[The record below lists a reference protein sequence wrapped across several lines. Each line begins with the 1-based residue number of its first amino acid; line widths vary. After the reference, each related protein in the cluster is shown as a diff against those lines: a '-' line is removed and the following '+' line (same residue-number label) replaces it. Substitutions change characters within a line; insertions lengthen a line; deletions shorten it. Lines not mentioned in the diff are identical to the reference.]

1 MPDKEFA
8 RFFRRGKALSAVRDI
23 LSGAKE
29 IRIATAFFEL
39 SGYKLLADILSQKNW
54 KLLIGT
60 EEGSPEKVQS
70 FLTGFVHSV
79 DEMENI
85 SERIEVLQMLRN
97 MLREGKVKLG
107 LTREQQS
114 PSVSPA
120 FLAHHAKLYMADASR
135 CLVTSANFTATGLVR
150 SLEAG
155 IVVTT
160 QEDVAYFVQR
170 FDEVFAQAEPIT
182 QNLIEL
188 IEEMLS
194 LRSPWEVYMRSLL
207 EIYGIVESNTP
218 GHLPPLSDYQ
228 KPVVASSL
236 QSLREHRGSF
246 LIASTGLGKTIMA
259 SHIAR
264 ILRTDNSIERVIII
278 CPAGLK
284 DMWARSMRQANV
296 SSREFTF
303 QILSLDD
310 WIKYRNVQ
318 YLEEELK
325 SLNSQTLVIIDESHH
340 LRNEKGSSS
349 KIKLRN
355 GRIKKAAES
364 GARVLL
370 MTATPYSRTI
380 EDINNQLKLLPRT
393 TRKALI
399 DTLDVHWKIYSP
411 QELSTLEIASVLTAP
426 TVVSYFSQTD
436 ETGNRFILFNKN
448 EKRYFP
454 SKIELRS
461 VKFQN
466 AANPVLEELL
476 KSQLLRIDDKNANEN
491 FFPDERVGK
500 KSGLFEARL
509 VHQFCSSLHLA
520 SHALRKIGNT
530 GALEL
535 EGAEEEGYS
544 KIRFKNPA
552 KLQALAKSLQEKLS
566 RMNNQGD
573 DNKFAE
579 LLNIIRNNPSEKI
592 VVFVIYR
599 ETAKNL
605 NERLIKALPH
615 LSIERTSDV
624 DPEKLDYILERFAP
638 VASGV
643 ISPDQNDEFSQKFLS
658 EKIDILIATEAVSE
672 GYNLQDASI
681 LVNYDLP
688 WTVLH
693 LAQRMGRILRPWHN
707 PRKIQIWNFMP
718 DTMNAK
724 VFPIAQNWQRRLEQR
739 SGEHASIG
747 NLPVLAFSENEEV
760 SLYSYSEE
768 LSEIFNSDIG
778 IDETLSFIEST
789 EKIRTTTVFDDLAQ
803 LSKDDAFLLKKI
815 RTPFRAVKQTNLTES
830 QMYSLFQKGNR
841 LYTYIFNT
849 EGKKISGPDEQ
860 QKNLVTIRSSPVE
873 DQYGSISL
881 TQYDEWLQS
890 GRDSF
895 CSEMGFRMEE
905 ISVLC
910 SIALVKKNP

>member
-1 MPDKEFA
+1 MPDKELS
-8 RFFRRGKALSAVRDI
+8 RFFRRGKALAAVRDI
-23 LSGAKE
+23 LSGANE

-39 SGYKLLADILSQKNW
+39 SGYKLLADILSKKTW

-70 FLTGFVHSV
+70 FLTGFVGSV
-79 DEMENI
+79 EKMENI
-85 SERIEVLQMLRN
+85 SERIEALQMLRK
-97 MLREGKVKLG
+97 MLLEGKVKLG

-155 IVVTT
+155 IVVTA

-170 FDEVFAQAEPIT
+170 FDEVFALAEPIT
-182 QNLIEL
+182 ENLIEL

-207 EIYGIVESNTP
+207 EIYGIAENNAP
-218 GHLPPLSDYQ
+218 GPLPPLSDYQ

-264 ILRTDNSIERVIII
+264 ILRNENSIERALII

-284 DMWARSMRQANV
+284 DMWARSMRQASV

-303 QILSLDD
+303 QILSLND

-325 SLNSQTLVIIDESHH
+325 SLNSQTLLIIDESHH
-340 LRNEKGSSS
+340 LRNEKGISS

-355 GRIKKAAES
+355 GRLKKAAES

-399 DTLDVHWKIYSP
+399 DTLDVPWNIYSP

-491 FFPDERVGK
+491 LFSGAPAGK

-535 EGAEEEGYS
+535 EEEEEGYS
-544 KIRFKNPA
+544 KIRFKYPA
-552 KLQALAKSLQEKLS
+552 ELQALAKSLHEKLS
-566 RMNNQGD
+566 RMKNQGD
-573 DNKFAE
+573 DNKFTE

-605 NERLIKALPH
+605 SERLKQDLPDR
-615 LSIERTSDV
+615 SVERTSDV
-624 DPEKLDYILERFAP
+624 DPEKLDYILKRFAP

-643 ISPDQNDEFSQKFLS
+643 ISPGQDDEFSRNILS

-718 DTMNAK
+718 DTMDAK

-747 NLPVLAFSENEEV
+747 NLPVLAFSEKEEV
-760 SLYSYSEE
+760 SLYSYSED

-803 LSKDDAFLLKKI
+803 LTKDDAIRIKKI
-815 RTPFRAVKQTNLTES
+815 RNPFRAVKQTNLKES
-830 QMYSLFQKGNR
+830 QMFSLFQKGNR
-841 LYTYIFNT
+841 LYTYLFDAG
-849 EGKKISGPDEQ
+849 GKKISGPDEQ
-860 QKNLVTIRSSPVE
+860 QKNLVTIRSSRTE
-873 DQYGSISL
+873 DQHASISL
-881 TQYDEWLQS
+881 TEYDEWLQR

-895 CSEMGFRMEE
+895 CREMGFSVEE
-905 ISVLC
+905 LSVIC
-910 SIALVKKNP
+910 SVALLKQNP